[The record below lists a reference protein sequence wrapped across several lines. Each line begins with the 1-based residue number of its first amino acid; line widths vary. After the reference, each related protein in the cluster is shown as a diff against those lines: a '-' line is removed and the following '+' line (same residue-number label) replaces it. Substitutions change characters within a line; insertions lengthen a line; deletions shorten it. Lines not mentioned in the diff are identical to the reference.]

1 MAGKRASVSL
11 GLTDDQDLIS
21 ARTSPKD
28 LETAL
33 QLIHLSFTNPRW
45 DATDYKTW
53 MEKVK
58 SNYINAASEP
68 RTAMNDTIAVM
79 MSNHNPRAVPLSYK
93 LLDEVSLEKI
103 QTIYRERF
111 ADPGNFTL
119 LFVGKINPEL
129 TQPLFEKYLAS
140 LPTVNRTE
148 TFKDDGVRPPKGK
161 VANDF
166 KRENKTPRTSIFYNL
181 NGTCNYTADD
191 KLMGAA
197 IRHMLELR
205 YVQSIREDEGG
216 AYSVRTSYFLNNY
229 PESGFF
235 LNVSFDT
242 DPLKADKLVGI
253 VQREVTNLIDNG
265 PLETDL
271 QKAQEY
277 FLKQRP
283 EDLKENTF
291 WSSLLFD
298 YYFTGMDYLSGFEN
312 KVKALNVKSVHDY
325 ARKILSGKNEVKVI
339 MRPIP

>member
-1 MAGKRASVSL
+1 
-11 GLTDDQDLIS
+11 
-21 ARTSPKD
+21 
-28 LETAL
+28 
-33 QLIHLSFTNPRW
+33 
-45 DATDYKTW
+45 
-53 MEKVK
+53 
-58 SNYINAASEP
+58 
-68 RTAMNDTIAVM
+68 
-79 MSNHNPRAVPLSYK
+79 
-93 LLDEVSLEKI
+93 
-103 QTIYRERF
+103 
-111 ADPGNFTL
+111 
-119 LFVGKINPEL
+119 
-129 TQPLFEKYLAS
+129 
-140 LPTVNRTE
+140 
-148 TFKDDGVRPPKGK
+148 
-161 VANDF
+161 
-166 KRENKTPRTSIFYNL
+166 
-181 NGTCNYTADD
+181 
-191 KLMGAA
+191 MGAA

-216 AYSVRTSYFLNNY
+216 AYSVRTSYSLNNY

-312 KVKALNVKSVHDY
+312 KVKTLNVKSVHDY